1 MSTNKTANLPF
12 NKTLTPA
19 EWVWIA
25 LEGAE
30 DTAIAVWL
38 GVLVALY
45 VVVQPLLGPA
55 NPVLYK
61 SVALHMAAVFNFCAL
76 VALALLWVTRRR
88 YWATPTLK
96 IVEAVRWV
104 LVFLALILSYSS
116 PVSPHVTAGQLLLHT
131 FECIL
136 LVSAIFTTAWMRNER
151 AVHRYSQA
159 KPLAAAQAPAAPVVA
174 RRPPRKR

>member
-1 MSTNKTANLPF
+1 MSSNKTANLPL
-12 NKTLTPA
+12 NKKLAPA

-38 GVLVALY
+38 GLLVALY
-45 VVVQPLLGPA
+45 VVVQPLLGSA

-61 SVALHMAAVFNFCAL
+61 TVALHTAAVYNFCAL

-88 YWATPTLK
+88 YWATSTLK
-96 IVEAVRWV
+96 IAEAVRWV

-116 PVSPHVTAGQLLLHT
+116 AVTAHITVVQLILHT

-151 AVHRYSQA
+151 AMHRYAPA
-159 KPLAAAQAPAAPVVA
+159 KPLAVTQAPTAPVAA
-174 RRPPRKR
+174 RRPSRKR